1 MNGDPSQTHETD
13 PQLPGPLRAELS
25 RVYRVDASAMPPVD
39 QKILSR
45 ARAHFAGRRRL
56 RLVLEVAAVAAIILL
71 VIGIAIPVFTRTDT
85 RMHQARSEAR
95 GDINADGVIDIR
107 DALLLARRIDQQQTR
122 PINDYNRDGVV
133 DHRDVDAIAMMAV
146 SLGQKGATR

>member
-1 MNGDPSQTHETD
+1 MNGDPLPDPND

-25 RVYRVDASAMPPVD
+25 RVYAVDASAVPAVD

-45 ARAHFAGRRRL
+45 ARAHLAGRRRL
-56 RLVLEVAAVAAIILL
+56 RLILELAAVAAILFLVVGTLL
-71 VIGIAIPVFTRTDT
+71 PMFTRTD
-85 RMHQARSEAR
+85 RGMYQVQNEAR
-95 GDINADGVIDIR
+95 GDVNADGVVDIR
-107 DALLLARRIDQQQTR
+107 DALLLARRIEQKQGR

-133 DHRDVDAIAMMAV
+133 DRRDVDAVAMMAV